1 MTTHKGLVKGSWA
14 PNSSPTSC
22 VLCNKVVASLRKSSK
37 VKEQKERTVLD
48 TSGRSLLAPWLKA
61 WWELG
66 CCSIFSKPG
75 PKRGCYCSWTIVA
88 PNITALT
95 GKRLTVGPRGERWK
109 NILFPQHYLMLLLYK
124 YASIS
129 NSCALKKFWSHLL
142 EYIHTSG
149 HSNHVRAKLSSCH
162 LRRGDKLLQLKP
174 VPSCSQGYKG

>member
-48 TSGRSLLAPWLKA
+48 TSGRSLLAPCLKV

-75 PKRGCYCSWTIVA
+75 PKCGSYCSWIIVA

-95 GKRLTVGPRGERWK
+95 GKRFTVGPRGERWK

-149 HSNHVRAKLSSCH
+149 HSNHVRAKLSGCH
-162 LRRGDKLLQLKP
+162 LRRGDKLMQLKP